1 MKNTMMILLSLMN
14 VMCVTN
20 SFEHCVNFTNIFFS
34 FQFFYSF
41 FFFKVELNAFVTK
54 KKVLFFGTK
63 RKNVIEFIPR
73 ALVQITL
80 G

>member
-20 SFEHCVNFTNIFFS
+20 SFEHCVNFTNIFF
-34 FQFFYSF
+34 FPIFLFF

>member
-20 SFEHCVNFTNIFFS
+20 SFEHCVNFTNIFF
-34 FQFFYSF
+34 FQFFIL

>member
-20 SFEHCVNFTNIFFS
+20 SFEHCVNFTNFF
-34 FQFFYSF
+34 FNFFCNS